1 MAKNICGIQQVGVG
15 VPNVKEA
22 WNWYIKNFNMD
33 IRVFEEKAVAE
44 LMLPHTQGKTRERYA
59 ALAIN
64 MNGGGGFEI
73 WQHTGK
79 EPVMPLKPVLFG
91 DLGISVTMMKC
102 QDIQKCYD
110 NFVEK
115 GLDIPAK
122 ICHNPAGTKHF
133 YVKDLYGNIFDFIEE
148 KSIFL
153 NNNISGGVFGVTVG
167 VKNIEES
174 ISVYH
179 DILGYDEIV
188 YDRTGR
194 FDDLKKIPGG
204 EEEMRRVLLK
214 HSKPRKG
221 PFSKV
226 LGPSQIELVEVKS
239 RQPKDIF
246 EGRMWGDPGFIHIC
260 FDIRGMN
267 DIREEA
273 EKAGFPF
280 TVDSAESFDMGEAA
294 GHFTYIQAPE
304 GTLIEFVETYKVPII
319 KKLGLFVNMKNKNP
333 EKSLPKFLLKAL
345 RFNKV
350 KSV

>member
-79 EPVMPLKPVLFG
+79 EPVMPLEPVLFG

-102 QDIQKCYD
+102 PDIQKCYD

-133 YVKDLYGNIFDFIEE
+133 YVKDLYGNVFDFIEE

-153 NNNISGGVFGVTVG
+153 NKNISGGVFGVTIG

-174 ISVYH
+174 ISVYQ
-179 DILGYDEIV
+179 DILGYEEIV

-214 HSKPRKG
+214 HSEPRKG
-221 PFSKV
+221 PFSTI

-260 FDIRGMN
+260 FDIKGMN
-267 DIREEA
+267 DIREES

-319 KKLGLFVNMKNKNP
+319 KKIGLFVNLKNKNP